1 MTRTDDT
8 DRLLKL
14 FVLLIFAGAAMLRFQ
29 NIFSALEYDE
39 IWTFENFSVLPISK
53 IMTELALPNNQPLN
67 SLWVKL
73 VVALNGPL
81 WAIRLHSF
89 VTGVLVLPLTGFI
102 AFVLSNRN
110 KSAAAACMFFM
121 ALSAPDIA
129 YSSLARGYGLQV
141 FFLALYGAGLAAA
154 GTFRP
159 TGKYLKFLPECAMA
173 IGGLCAILTLPTSVM
188 YLGSMT
194 LAAWLIHPV
203 KPGRSLVIV
212 LGTGAVFTLFWCLS
226 NYQQLDAA
234 RIWGSKI
241 RSFTDFY
248 RFLSVTFTQ
257 LTAPTAL
264 LLGCIAF
271 KFIPRKTLPLLLII
285 ILPLLS
291 AVITNAGPPRTYI
304 PFGAVFAIAGGC
316 GLGELLKKIKKNP
329 AAVVCIL
336 LAVSGILEYTQRQKM
351 WYTPDS
357 REVFKQASALP
368 YSTLVVHSATQ
379 GYPLAWNNRPEV
391 YNDFVKRLLEHSNE
405 LVMFDG
411 PGRIN
416 GLDSNG
422 SEKVLTTQI
431 NGMDTVISG
440 MRARRY
446 KLSELSAPPAP
457 GTLIL
462 VALRPVPQAA
472 YKAVIDQLKE
482 SGTKWLKLNPWLTC
496 PINRPEATYLYLLLA
511 GTVQKNDAA
520 YWKALLENNGML
532 SIYQLEE
539 KK

>member
-1 MTRTDDT
+1 MNRTDDT

-14 FVLLIFAGAAMLRFQ
+14 FILLIFAGAALLRFQ

-39 IWTFENFSVLPISK
+39 IWTFENFSILPVSK

-89 VTGVLVLPLTGFI
+89 VTGVLVLPLTGFV

-110 KSAAAACMFFM
+110 KSAATACMFFM

-141 FFLALYGAGLAAA
+141 FFLALYGAGLAACE
-154 GTFRP
+154 TFRP
-159 TGKYLKFLPECAMA
+159 AGKYRKYLPECAIA

-188 YLGSMT
+188 YLGTMT

-203 KPGRSLVIV
+203 KPRRSLVIV
-212 LGTGAVFTLFWCLS
+212 LGAGAVFTLFWCLG

-234 RIWGSKI
+234 RIWGNKI

-248 RFLSVTFTQ
+248 GFLSVTFTH

-271 KFIPRKTLPLLLII
+271 KFMPRKTLPLLLII
-285 ILPLLS
+285 ILPLLA

-336 LAVSGILEYTQRQKM
+336 LAAVGILEYTQRQKM

-379 GYPLAWNNRPEV
+379 GYPLAWNNRPEI
-391 YNDFVKRLLEHSNE
+391 YNDFVKRLLEHSQE
-405 LVMFDG
+405 LAMFDA
-411 PGRIN
+411 PQKIN
-416 GLDSNG
+416 GNDRRNN
-422 SEKVLTTQI
+422 EA
-431 NGMDTVISG
+431 VISANSLG
-440 MRARRY
+440 KAVSEGILRY
-446 KLSELSAPPAP
+446 TRYRLEELTSSPRI
-457 GTLIL
+457 GETVL
-462 VALRPVPQAA
+462 VALRPMPENMLVF
-472 YKAVIDQLKE
+472 YFDFLNK
-482 SGTKWLKLNPWLTC
+482 SGINWLKLNPWL
-496 PINRPEATYLYLLLA
+496 NRFIDRPDGTYLYALLA
-511 GTVQKNDAA
+511 GEVTPNCSLNWQT
-520 YWKALLENNGML
+520 LTENS
-532 SIYQLEE
+532 SISVYRIV
-539 KK
+539 K